1 MALISC
7 PECKREVSDRAALCV
22 HCGYPLTQVTEALVH
37 GHEPGTRILTAA
49 KAKMSAL
56 LVGVWAAAKAKK
68 SALLVVVWAVAFVVV
83 VAFDLKSVPR
93 GDAGTGTN
101 STPGVQAANRT
112 NVPVCS
118 TMEETRTDT
127 MLGGSS
133 DDFARYNAETF
144 AQQGWEVVTEE
155 QAWIDP
161 GIGARIYHLR
171 RKVCR

>member
-22 HCGYPLTQVTEALVH
+22 HCGYPLTQVIETLVH

-49 KAKMSAL
+49 KAKTSAF
-56 LVGVWAAAKAKK
+56 LVAVWTAAKAKK

-83 VAFDLKSVPR
+83 VAFALKSVLG
-93 GDAGTGTN
+93 GDAGTGTT

-112 NVPVCS
+112 SVPTCS